1 MNRHKSARK
10 SEAQSL
16 NKMNDELENLPVFV
30 SPIPIHPST
39 ALTRVSTVG
48 EHMASPDPEALLPA
62 WKQQLRRS
70 NSNDGRKRIP
80 YSLFPGAPRRDAC
93 GQYDAGDLGG
103 HWMPQRVTKPS
114 RVNRTDE
121 AATAAAVAAAVAA
134 TTSPRMS
141 DATHAF
147 LHTMAGAAGAVVAMA
162 VVYPLDS
169 LRTIQSVQGGSA
181 WDVVTLHLRNGG
193 WRRLYRGMR
202 AAFAGVVFSW
212 GTYFFVYTL
221 AKQKEKNRRGPK
233 VKTGTNLPMA
243 IGAGICSTI
252 ISNPFWVANT
262 RLKVDFSARAE
273 HRGIFRMLIEIL
285 RKEGF
290 RGWLAGIVPAL
301 VLVLNPAIQFA
312 LYDHLRAKVVQLKQR
327 WRTSSPVSSSN
338 SLGSQHSSS
347 GSLTSE
353 RRLRPRVTPV
363 ESFLMGLTA
372 KLVATLVTY
381 PYLVVKTRAQS
392 KVFNVKDY
400 SSSVRSLIMILE
412 TEGLPGLFAG
422 LPSKLT
428 ATLLSSAIMFT
439 VYEQLLPLVVQIF
452 RPLILASNHNTDSL
466 APKRAN

>member
-1 MNRHKSARK
+1 MVT
-10 SEAQSL
+10 
-16 NKMNDELENLPVFV
+16 MDEDLENLPVFV
-30 SPIPIHPST
+30 SPIPIHPSNT
-39 ALTRVSTVG
+39 LTRVSTIG
-48 EHMASPDPEALLPA
+48 DHMAFPDPEDLLPA

-70 NSNDGRKRIP
+70 KSIEGRKRVP
-80 YSLFPGAPRRDAC
+80 YSLFPGSGGPRRDAA
-93 GQYDAGDLGG
+93 GQYDGSDIGG
-103 HWMPQRVTKPS
+103 HWMPQRVSKAI

-134 TTSPRMS
+134 STSPKMS
-141 DATHAF
+141 DAAHAF
-147 LHTMAGAAGAVVAMA
+147 LHTVAGAAGAVVALA

-181 WDVVTLHLRNGG
+181 WDVAKLHLRHGG
-193 WRRLYRGMR
+193 WRRLYRGMK
-202 AAFAGVVFSW
+202 AAFAGVIFSW

-221 AKQKEKNRRGPK
+221 AKQKDKTRRGPK
-233 VKTGTNLPMA
+233 AKGGTNLPMA

-262 RLKVDFSARAE
+262 RLKVDFSAKAE
-273 HRGIFRMLIEIL
+273 ERGIFRMLIDIL

-301 VLVLNPAIQFA
+301 ILVLNPAIQFA

-327 WRTSSPVSSSN
+327 WRTTSPVVSSN
-338 SLGSQHSSS
+338 SLSSLHSSN
-347 GSLTSE
+347 GTLTSE
-353 RRLRPRVTPV
+353 RRLKPRVTPA
-363 ESFLMGLTA
+363 ESFLMGLIA

-412 TEGLPGLFAG
+412 TEGISGLFAG

-439 VYEQLLPLVVQIF
+439 VYEQLLPLVVHVF
-452 RPLILASNHNTDSL
+452 KPLAVPQKSRDALL
-466 APKRAN
+466 PKRTN

>member
-1 MNRHKSARK
+1 MSRPDLPVTAAATS
-10 SEAQSL
+10 SL
-16 NKMNDELENLPVFV
+16 EEELEELPVFV
-30 SPIPIHPST
+30 SPIPIHPTPS
-39 ALTRVSTVG
+39 LTRVLTVG
-48 EHMASPDPEALLPA
+48 ERMAGPDTDVSLPA

-70 NSNDGRKRIP
+70 KSNDGRRRIP
-80 YSLFPGAPRRDAC
+80 YSLFPGGGGPRGDLP
-93 GQYDAGDLGG
+93 GSPGGGDLGG
-103 HWMPQRVTKPS
+103 HWMPPRINKTS
-114 RVNRTDE
+114 RINRGDE

-134 TTSPRMS
+134 TASPRVS
-141 DATHAF
+141 DAAHAF
-147 LHTMAGAAGAVVAMA
+147 LHTVAGAAGAVVALA

-169 LRTIQSVQGGSA
+169 LRTIQSVRGGTA
-181 WDVVTLHLRNGG
+181 WDAVKIHLQHGG
-193 WRRLYRGMR
+193 WRRLYRGMKT
-202 AAFAGVVFSW
+202 AFAGVIFSW
-212 GTYFFVYTL
+212 GTYFFVYT
-221 AKQKEKNRRGPK
+221 RGPK
-233 VKTGTNLPMA
+233 AKAGTNLPMA

-262 RLKVDFSARAE
+262 RLKVDFSSKAKE
-273 HRGIFRMLIEIL
+273 RGIFGMLIEIL

-301 VLVLNPAIQFA
+301 ILVLNPAIQFA

-327 WRTSSPVSSSN
+327 WRSPSSHSSSAN
-338 SLGSQHSSS
+338 LLGSQHGSS
-347 GSLTSE
+347 GSLMSE
-353 RRLRPRVTPV
+353 RVLSPRVTPT

-439 VYEQLLPLVVQIF
+439 VYEQLLPLVVRVF
-452 RPLILASNHNTDSL
+452 KPLVVPGCKPEEELH
-466 APKRAN
+466 APRRNNN

>member
-1 MNRHKSARK
+1 MKHQDLPKAADST
-10 SEAQSL
+10 SFTMME
-16 NKMNDELENLPVFV
+16 DEIENLPVFV
-30 SPIPIHPST
+30 SPVRIHPSS

-48 EHMASPDPEALLPA
+48 DRMAPLETEALLPA
-62 WKQQLRRS
+62 WKEQLRRS
-70 NSNDGRKRIP
+70 KSNEGKTRIQ
-80 YSLFPGAPRRDAC
+80 YSLFPGTQRSTVL
-93 GQYDAGDLGG
+93 AGYENSELGG
-103 HWMPQRVTKPS
+103 HWMPQRINKRGGVS
-114 RVNRTDE
+114 LTDE
-121 AATAAAVAAAVAA
+121 GKTAATVAAVVAA
-134 TTSPRMS
+134 TSSPRMS

-147 LHTMAGAAGAVVAMA
+147 LHTIAGAAGAVVAMA

-181 WDVVTLHLRNGG
+181 WEVLKLHLRHGG
-193 WRRLYRGMR
+193 WRRLYKGMR
-202 AAFAGVVFSW
+202 AAVAGVIFSW

-221 AKQKEKNRRGPK
+221 AKQKEKNRGSK
-233 VKTGTNLPMA
+233 AKAGTNLPMA
-243 IGAGICSTI
+243 IGAGVCSTI

-262 RLKVDFSARAE
+262 RLKLDFSSKTDE
-273 HRGIFRMLIEIL
+273 HSIFVMLVEIL

-312 LYDHLRAKVVQLKQR
+312 LYDHLRAKVLQLKQLDSAKAHACIACMR
-327 WRTSSPVSSSN
+327 KPEYVDRAWGP
-338 SLGSQHSSS
+338 
-347 GSLTSE
+347 
-353 RRLRPRVTPV
+353 
-363 ESFLMGLTA
+363 GLAA

-439 VYEQLLPLVVQIF
+439 VYEQLLPLVVKIS
-452 RPLILASNHNTDSL
+452 RPLMTKSRNADSMHR
-466 APKRAN
+466 KRAS